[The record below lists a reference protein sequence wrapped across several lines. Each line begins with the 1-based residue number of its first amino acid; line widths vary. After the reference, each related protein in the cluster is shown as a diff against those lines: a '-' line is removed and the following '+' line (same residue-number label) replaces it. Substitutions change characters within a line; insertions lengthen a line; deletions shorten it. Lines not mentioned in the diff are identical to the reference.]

1 MSLSSPHPR
10 SHGQLN
16 ATRPRAVEHNAARH
30 ERRAP
35 SPVSAPASAA
45 QPREVVAHGGYLLG
59 PRREVD
65 VEAEAEGTVQRSKEI
80 VEVAGHDR
88 SRLQA
93 PQDPRPIV
101 ASEDPSR
108 DPRRRRHR
116 RRPEGP
122 RRRGGVRCPGG
133 ERAAGHVD
141 LNAVDLPTSVGAG
154 IEAVGVV
161 AGQLAVERDL
171 ESKQARAWAHGGLVR
186 GAPATGS
193 IGFPTRPR
201 TPSNVKVVPSGESGR
216 SDLNRRPFGPQPNAL
231 PGCATPRGSPDSRA
245 GFRPTS
251 RDFAEAS
258 GKGSARLVLPPLPVG
273 TRPGAPIPYG
283 DISAQGRAGGRN
295 RTGLFEL
302 GRLTCSLYTT
312 PARPTE
318 SRQ

>member
-1 MSLSSPHPR
+1 
-10 SHGQLN
+10 
-16 ATRPRAVEHNAARH
+16 
-30 ERRAP
+30 
-35 SPVSAPASAA
+35 
-45 QPREVVAHGGYLLG
+45 
-59 PRREVD
+59 
-65 VEAEAEGTVQRSKEI
+65 
-80 VEVAGHDR
+80 VAGHDR
-88 SRLQA
+88 SRLQT

-231 PGCATPRGSPDSRA
+231 PGCATPRSPSEFTPGFHPTRGRTCVRSNGRERWAQEVRSIRRVEAFVGLRLAMESPPAAPQHVPTLPLRLPPRALLGEQAALHRA
-245 GFRPTS
+245 G
-251 RDFAEAS
+251 AS
-258 GKGSARLVLPPLPVG
+258 AKGGSSASAYDVADRVPQEPPMRRLW
-273 TRPGAPIPYG
+273 
-283 DISAQGRAGGRN
+283 
-295 RTGLFEL
+295 
-302 GRLTCSLYTT
+302 
-312 PARPTE
+312 
-318 SRQ
+318 